1 MYQYDKIG
9 KGVRTRYNKP
19 MCLLNPIRTMV
30 LFEVILLK
38 KSFFIKRNFQMKY
51 CNLFFILFLV
61 AIVCHIFF
69 ENQTWVDINF
79 LNAQILLDFVFH
91 LEKWS
96 QFQVIPYHVEMF
108 KFYLWV
114 INHNISLNNIYNC
127 ITFTCCKGFM
137 NFQQTLIFYKH
148 KIEKNMKIWVF
159 LICF

>member
-30 LFEVILLK
+30 LFEVILFK

-51 CNLFFILFLV
+51 CNFFFILFLV

-69 ENQTWVDINF
+69 ENQTWVDIKN

-96 QFQVIPYHVEMF
+96 QFQIIIKKKSHFFGFFCYDLFLKLHHVDYTPF
-108 KFYLWV
+108 ICGKGILKF
-114 INHNISLNNIYNC
+114 
-127 ITFTCCKGFM
+127 
-137 NFQQTLIFYKH
+137 
-148 KIEKNMKIWVF
+148 
-159 LICF
+159 